1 MVSELAQTTKQYLVK
16 MWEGFFLF
24 LPKLLG
30 ALFIFIIGWLF
41 AAFVGRLIAE
51 VLKKLQFNKL
61 FDRSG
66 WKDAFDKA
74 DLKVNPAEFLGGIF
88 KWILVIVFLL
98 ASVDILGFG
107 QFAVVLARIITW
119 LPNLI
124 VAILIFVVAVIL
136 TDILEKVIKASVKKI
151 GIGYV
156 GLIGAGVKWSIYI
169 FSFLAILDQLGV
181 ATTIVDALVR
191 GFVGMVALAFGLA
204 FGFGGKDAAA
214 KLIEDFKRKI
224 S

>member
-1 MVSELAQTTKQYLVK
+1 MFTELTQTTKQYLVK

-41 AAFVGRLIAE
+41 ASFVGRLIAE

-61 FDRSG
+61 FDKSG
-66 WKDAFDKA
+66 WREALDKA

-107 QFAVVLARIITW
+107 QFAIVLSRIITW

-136 TDILEKVIKASVKKI
+136 TDILEKIIKASVKKI

-156 GLIGAGVKWSIYI
+156 GLIGTGVKWSIYI
-169 FSFLAILDQLGV
+169 FALLAILDQLGV
-181 ATTIVDALVR
+181 ARTIVDALVS
-191 GFVGMVALAFGLA
+191 GFVGMLALSFGLA
-204 FGFGGKDAAA
+204 FGLGGKDAAA

>member
-41 AAFVGRLIAE
+41 ASFIGRLIAE
-51 VLKKLQFNKL
+51 ILKKLQFNKL
-61 FDRSG
+61 FDKSG
-66 WKDAFDKA
+66 WKEAFDKA
-74 DLKVNPAEFLGGIF
+74 DIKVNPAEFLGGIF

-107 QFAVVLARIITW
+107 QFAIVLSRIIVW

-156 GLIGAGVKWSIYI
+156 GLIGTGVKWSIYV
-169 FSFLAILDQLGV
+169 FALLAILDQLGV
-181 ATTIVDALVR
+181 ARTIVDALVT
-191 GFVGMVALAFGLA
+191 GFVGMLALALGLAFGL
-204 FGFGGKDAAA
+204 GGKDAAA